1 MTDIPC
7 ETRKGSLKAAHIVRI
22 LTTAPIAAGALTL
35 ILYYRVPGAFLNGA
49 HAALALFFLCALPLF
64 SYPVSA
70 LVPSI
75 RKKGRDGQRKLAIVF
90 SVIGYALGFA
100 ACMLLG
106 GAPLEKAMFLTY
118 LLSGTGIALTTL
130 LHFKASG
137 HACGVAG
144 PIFLLAYAL
153 GPKWYALVLLLALV
167 FWSSLRL
174 ERHTLPQLIG
184 GSVIPLIALMISLSV
199 FGA

>member
-7 ETRKGSLKAAHIVRI
+7 ETSAFDWKLARAIRI

-35 ILYYRVPGAFLNGA
+35 TLFYRVPNAFKNGT
-49 HAALALFFLCALPLF
+49 HAALALLFLCALPLL
-64 SYPVSA
+64 SYPISA
-70 LVPSI
+70 LVPPI
-75 RKKGRDGQRKLAIVF
+75 RKKGRDGQRKLAIIF

-100 ACMLLG
+100 ACMLLN

-118 LLSGTGIALTTL
+118 LLSGAGIALTTL

-144 PIFLLAYAL
+144 PIFLLSYAL
-153 GPKWYALVLLLALV
+153 GPKWYALTLLLALV

-174 ERHTLPQLIG
+174 KRHTLPQLVG
-184 GSVIPLIALMISLSV
+184 GSVIPLVALVISLSI

>member
-1 MTDIPC
+1 MTDIPY
-7 ETRKGSLKAAHIVRI
+7 ETSAFDWKLARAIRI

-35 ILYYRVPGAFLNGA
+35 TLFYHVPNAFKNGT
-49 HAALALFFLCALPLF
+49 HAALALLFLCALSLL
-64 SYPVSA
+64 SYPIST
-70 LVPSI
+70 LVAPI
-75 RKKGRDGQRKLAIVF
+75 RKKGRDGQRKLAIIF

-100 ACMLLG
+100 ACMLLN

-118 LLSGTGIALTTL
+118 LLSGVGIALTTL

-144 PIFLLAYAL
+144 PIFLLSYAL
-153 GPKWYALVLLLALV
+153 DPKWYALTLVLALV

-174 ERHTLPQLIG
+174 KRHTLPQLVG
-184 GSVIPLIALMISLSV
+184 GSVIPLIALVISLSV